1 MTPFERSLSKLSEI
15 HKKSDPWNIQF
26 MAAERVPKPLKT
38 FFNSHNFVP
47 TMYDLLKA
55 QREVM
60 CFNLAGP

>member
-1 MTPFERSLSKLSEI
+1 MTPFERSLSKLSEN

-47 TMYDLLKA
+47 CNSTMYDLLKA
-55 QREVM
+55 QRERSDV
-60 CFNLAGP
+60 F